1 MLNEEGINMYQY
13 VLFDLDGTLTNP
25 EIGITNC
32 VMYALEKFGIKE
44 NDRKKLHPFIGPPLT
59 YSFQN
64 FYGLSEEESKQAVA
78 FYRERFSVKG
88 LYENEVYVG
97 VPEMLQTLKEQG
109 KKLIIAT
116 SKPEEYTIKI
126 LKHFDLYK
134 YFDFIAGATMD
145 GSRGEKADIIT
156 YALQN
161 IDIED
166 KSQAVMVGD
175 RKYDILGAKE
185 NGLDSIGVLF
195 GFGDLEELTKAG
207 ATYVVETVKDI
218 LKYV

>member
-1 MLNEEGINMYQY
+1 MYKY
-13 VLFDLDGTLTNP
+13 ILFDLDGTLTNP
-25 EIGITNC
+25 ELGITNC

-44 NDRKKLHPFIGPPLT
+44 NDRKKLYPFIGPPLT

-88 LYENEVYVG
+88 LYENEVYAG
-97 VPEMLQTLKEQG
+97 VPEILQNLKEQG

-126 LKHFDLYK
+126 LKHFELYK
-134 YFDFIAGATMD
+134 YFDFVAGATMD

-156 YALQN
+156 YALESYN
-161 IDIED
+161 IED

-207 ATYVVETVKDI
+207 ATYIAETVEDI
-218 LKYV
+218 LGYV

>member
-1 MLNEEGINMYQY
+1 M
-13 VLFDLDGTLTNP
+13 DGKRG
-25 EIGITNC
+25 EKSDIIT
-32 VMYALEKFGIKE
+32 YALEKFGIKE

-59 YSFQN
+59 YSFQT
-64 FYGLSEEESKQAVA
+64 FYGLSEEESKQAVV

-88 LYENEVYVG
+88 LYENEVYAG
-97 VPEMLQTLKEQG
+97 VPEILQTLKEQG

-126 LKHFDLYK
+126 LKYFDLYQ
-134 YFDFIAGATMD
+134 YFDFVAGATMD
-145 GSRGEKADIIT
+145 GKRGEKSDIIT
-156 YALQN
+156 YALEN
-161 IDIED
+161 NHIED
-166 KSQAVMVGD
+166 KSKAIMIGD

-195 GFGDLEELTKAG
+195 GFGDYEELTNAG
-207 ATYVVETVKDI
+207 ATYIAETVDDI